1 VVVKLI
7 DLYAKDLNME
17 KIDALFQQYSKDEN
31 TIGEDFVHIAKA
43 YFKVGITNQCFF
55 LQKF

>member
-1 VVVKLI
+1 MKLI